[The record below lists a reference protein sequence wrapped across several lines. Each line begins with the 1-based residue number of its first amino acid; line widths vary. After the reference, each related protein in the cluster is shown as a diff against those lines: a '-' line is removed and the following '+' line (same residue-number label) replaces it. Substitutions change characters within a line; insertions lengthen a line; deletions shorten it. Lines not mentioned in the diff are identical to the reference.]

1 MYHIEESDDV
11 LLGLCE
17 TNKYRVFLGPACS
30 LVHTI
35 HKYEASGIG
44 LTSEIG
50 GYMGIPGLL
59 EASAKTHTELR
70 KRGIRHLIGG
80 DYGFKWSP
88 NGSNARALDF
98 FVKYYGYTRAE
109 ADRKSTRLNSRH

>member
-1 MYHIEESDDV
+1 
-11 LLGLCE
+11 
-17 TNKYRVFLGPACS
+17 
-30 LVHTI
+30 
-35 HKYEASGIG
+35 
-44 LTSEIG
+44 
-50 GYMGIPGLL
+50 MGIPGLL

-88 NGSNARALDF
+88 TGSNARDLDF

-109 ADRKSTRLNSRH
+109 ALRCAPANGGAAMMIDSGAKMGAIQEGPLGDLLLVDGARSEDSSVGKECVSQGRYRWSPDL